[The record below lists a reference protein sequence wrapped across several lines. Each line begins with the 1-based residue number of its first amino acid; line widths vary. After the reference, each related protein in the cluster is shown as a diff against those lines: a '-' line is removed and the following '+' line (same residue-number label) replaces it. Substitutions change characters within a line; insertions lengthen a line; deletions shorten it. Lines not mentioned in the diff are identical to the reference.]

1 MATRY
6 SSGWC
11 DAGETLARLL
21 DAQRRD
27 HESASRVTLRRS
39 AKALTAYARELD
51 MPRLEPVS
59 PSGNRLTGAAL
70 VLDGELRLRR
80 HGDAVNDTAI
90 LLVDGVTVT
99 YIPLVAHAQR
109 MRAAG
114 AARVWAFAVDAP
126 AEPPGP
132 DLDGIRVMSL
142 RT

>member
-1 MATRY
+1 M
-6 SSGWC
+6 
-11 DAGETLARLL
+11 LARLL

-27 HESASRVTLRRS
+27 DESASGVALRRS
-39 AKALTAYARELD
+39 AKALTTYARELG

-70 VLDGELRLRR
+70 ALDGGLRLRG
-80 HGDAVNDTAI
+80 HGEAVNDMPI

-114 AARVWAFAVDAP
+114 AACVWAFAVDAP

-132 DLDGIRVMSL
+132 DFDGIRVMST
-142 RT
+142 RI